1 MLLCGCL
8 SVDNTARLLP
18 AADAIMGYLHA
29 NSSPRTLT
37 PNIHPYCIPV
47 PYPRTVQSPAAD
59 ANAHCGRGDVSPY
72 VNARCGRTA
81 VDPYANARYG
91 RGAARPYA
99 NSDHRRAVGAG
110 RVAHP

>member
-29 NSSPRTLT
+29 NSSPHTLT
-37 PNIHPYCIPV
+37 LNIRPYCIPV
-47 PYPRTVQSPAAD
+47 PHPRTVQSPAAD
-59 ANAHCGRGDVSPY
+59 ANADCERGAVHPY

-81 VDPYANARYG
+81 VRPYANARYG
-91 RGAARPYA
+91 RGAACPYA

-110 RVAHP
+110 HVAYP